1 MHTTYAGKLLF
12 SQYSKY
18 FTKGF
23 TAAFNIHNLR
33 RRKQLL
39 LTPFDIQVHW
49 DIRIMSK
56 IIQLVTGSAGICI
69 HVCWASKIPAF
80 SATQV
85 HSAPPSNMYLL
96 SQLSFGFTPTGWHSQ
111 SHLFGWEKPLFL
123 SGDWTCI
130 LPMKEEHKW
139 RAVDHFQKYWDSTH
153 LRKKNAIVV
162 PQIQW
167 LDVHRGVF
175 YERKSYGLWNSSV
188 NEPGWRQLSTA
199 S

>member
-1 MHTTYAGKLLF
+1 MHTTHAGKLLF

-49 DIRIMSK
+49 DIRILSK

-69 HVCWASKIPAF
+69 HVCWASKILLFLPHKCIQLHLPI
-80 SATQV
+80 SIYWV
-85 HSAPPSNMYLL
+85 NYLL
-96 SQLSFGFTPTGWHSQ
+96 ASHQQDGILKVTCLDEKNHSSCQ
-111 SHLFGWEKPLFL
+111 VI
-123 SGDWTCI
+123 I